1 VQHGLSKWNPQPVV
15 PPIVQ
20 YPIQYQYRD
29 HRLWEQLHNATNGF
43 TVNICKVKGSG
54 AQKLPPGHAGL
65 AAEGVDADGD
75 VGMGEGGDVGLGIAG
90 VRRGSGFVLQGAPAV
105 QRRQS
110 AVSVTGR

>member
-1 VQHGLSKWNPQPVV
+1 
-15 PPIVQ
+15 
-20 YPIQYQYRD
+20 
-29 HRLWEQLHNATNGF
+29 
-43 TVNICKVKGSG
+43 
-54 AQKLPPGHAGL
+54 LPPGHAGL